1 MDLDHAEFG
10 LLEWVLKVKCVIG
23 LQQKNGF
30 EPKIIIPKNM
40 ATQETKPGTL
50 VFFFGSV
57 IYIYLYQWSF
67 WYFRYQGL
75 GWFQVIF
82 ETAWASNNTWE
93 HTSLCFDS
101 LGVVCLKVETTRL
114 SKSWRNTSLILFFL
128 WLYTTH
134 LLPSPSSPAETLGK
148 SKTRDGDKD
157 MLNSLETWQRNV
169 FCFFPGS
176 KQKMLYKHENHNNL

>member
-1 MDLDHAEFG
+1 MILNPQNLYATSASAQPPDVSSTKWLTMDLDHAEFG

-67 WYFRYQGL
+67 
-75 GWFQVIF
+75 
-82 ETAWASNNTWE
+82 
-93 HTSLCFDS
+93 
-101 LGVVCLKVETTRL
+101 
-114 SKSWRNTSLILFFL
+114 
-128 WLYTTH
+128 
-134 LLPSPSSPAETLGK
+134 
-148 SKTRDGDKD
+148 
-157 MLNSLETWQRNV
+157 
-169 FCFFPGS
+169 
-176 KQKMLYKHENHNNL
+176 

>member
-114 SKSWRNTSLILFFL
+114 SKSWRNTSLILFFPVAV
-128 WLYTTH
+128 H
-134 LLPSPSSPAETLGK
+134 DSSTSITEFPGRDIGKVEDQGWGQRHAELF
-148 SKTRDGDKD
+148 GD
-157 MLNSLETWQRNV
+157 LATQRV
-169 FCFFPGS
+169 FFFPGS